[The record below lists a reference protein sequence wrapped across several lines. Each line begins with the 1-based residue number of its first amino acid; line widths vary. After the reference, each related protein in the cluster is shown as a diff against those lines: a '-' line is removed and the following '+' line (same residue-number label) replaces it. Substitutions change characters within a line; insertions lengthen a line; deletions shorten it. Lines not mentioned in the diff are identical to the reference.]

1 MQSLETDERIVLIE
15 GGRDARYLLT
25 GHLVYG
31 LNGVLLARPFDL
43 GARRVTGGPV
53 PLVEG
58 VRQAAGGAER
68 GGTVQYVHQR
78 LAGLYPRLGGRRPC
92 RT

>member
-31 LNGVLLARPFDL
+31 LNGVLLPRPF
-43 GARRVTGGPV
+43 ARR
-53 PLVEG
+53 
-58 VRQAAGGAER
+58 AAGDWRAGPARRRGQTGSR
-68 GGTVQYVHQR
+68 GG
-78 LAGLYPRLGGRRPC
+78 
-92 RT
+92 